1 MSIRLS
7 FVANGQSLIQPS
19 GEIKFRPTT
28 NSKKN
33 STESTNLKRKRT
45 NSSSPP
51 PTLDSPWQSL
61 YHLFHS
67 CRSEE
72 FHGPLLS
79 SKNSNQT
86 SCFICRKSSTKHG
99 PTIHCDYCP
108 LIYHLT
114 CLTSPRISSTSNEKW
129 MCPNHITPSLDRHL
143 TRKNSSNRV
152 KIFHQ
157 YSQIDEHY
165 IIQDF
170 TSDKST
176 NTIQNYQ
183 FERIDISQIPL
194 TIKQFYSQAKI
205 EPISNVDIPL
215 DLHPPIE
222 SQSIEEDSSAY
233 DPSIWDVLQSI
244 LDEIVHQQPYQ
255 FSSDLP
261 LINPLKSSSKTS
273 NNTLNTIDTLLTA
286 LTEPNLISNNPPD
299 NLISS

>member
-1 MSIRLS
+1 MSFI
-7 FVANGQSLIQPS
+7 ANGQSS
-19 GEIKFRPTT
+19 GEMKFRPTT

-33 STESTNLKRKRT
+33 KYLSTESTNLKRKRT
-45 NSSSPP
+45 NSSSPS

-61 YHLFHS
+61 YRLFHS

-86 SCFICRKSSTKHG
+86 SCFICRKSSMKHG

-108 LIYHLT
+108 LIYHLA
-114 CLTSPRISSTSNEKW
+114 CLTSSSSSRILSTSNEKW
-129 MCPNHITPSLDRHL
+129 MCPNHMTPILDRHL
-143 TRKNSSNRV
+143 TRKSSSNRV
-152 KIFHQ
+152 KIYHQ
-157 YSQIDEHY
+157 YSQIDEHG

-183 FERIDISQIPL
+183 FERIDISQIPI
-194 TIKQFYSQAKI
+194 TIKEFYSQAKI
-205 EPISNVDIPL
+205 EPISNLDIPL
-215 DLHPPIE
+215 NLPTPIE
-222 SQSIEEDSSAY
+222 NQSTQEDSSAY

-244 LDEIVHQQPYQ
+244 LDEIANQQPYQ

-261 LINPLKSSSKTS
+261 LIDPLKSSSKTS
-273 NNTLNTIDTLLTA
+273 SNTLDAFDTLLTA
-286 LTEPNLISNNPPD
+286 LTEPNLISINPPD